1 MLFVLYF
8 VLLTV
13 AIMQKHAKIQKN
25 NGICKSWRCFFLKIT
40 DFVNTFFSKL
50 ANVYYFL
57 YLCAVDQSKDK
68 RPLRSKTKAEL
79 QITNHKIQ
87 IL

>member
-1 MLFVLYF
+1 MLFVMYF

-57 YLCAVDQSKDK
+57 YLCAVD
-68 RPLRSKTKAEL
+68 
-79 QITNHKIQ
+79 
-87 IL
+87 